1 LLGLFSL
8 SIRPNNLSV
17 NNFDAFSK
25 ADRRFSMKYNQ
36 IMKIFIF
43 IMVIT
48 TIAITITTLNI
59 QGQKQ
64 QPRQDLSKDD
74 TDNKLSYLPVVSY
87 DDPKSENNKKEDK
100 ERKIKSKRYDKIQWV
115 IKNPDPEPLG
125 VGFGDESPPP
135 PTIPIAESEIVI
147 IGKVLNAEAHLS
159 DSKGSVYSEF
169 TIQVEE
175 VLKSSKLYEITQGGS
190 ITIDSLGGAVQ
201 YPNGAKV
208 YYFVVPIK
216 ELPHVGRRY
225 VLFLTNVDKSP
236 NFNILTGYELRGGK
250 IYPLDSRERFQ
261 KLKGTSE
268 TEFITNIREMMAQP
282 SEKINN

>member
-1 LLGLFSL
+1 
-8 SIRPNNLSV
+8 
-17 NNFDAFSK
+17 
-25 ADRRFSMKYNQ
+25 MKYNQ

-48 TIAITITTLNI
+48 TIAIIITTLNI

-64 QPRQDLSKDD
+64 QPTQDVSKDD
-74 TDNKLSYLPVVSY
+74 AQDELIQLPEVSY
-87 DDPKSENNKKEDK
+87 DDPQSKNTKQDK
-100 ERKIKSKRYDKIQWV
+100 ERKIKSKRYDKIQV
-115 IKNPDPEPLG
+115 VSKIPHPRDGG
-125 VGFGDESPPP
+125 VGIGDESPPP
-135 PTIPIAESEIVI
+135 PAIPIAESEIVI

-159 DSKGSVYSEF
+159 ESKGSVYSEF

-190 ITIDSLGGAVQ
+190 ITIDSLGGAVL
-201 YPNGAKV
+201 YPNGQKV
-208 YYFVVPIK
+208 LYFVKPIK
-216 ELPHVGRRY
+216 KLPLVGKRY
-225 VLFLTNVDKSP
+225 VLFLTNADQSP

-250 IYPLDSRERFQ
+250 IYPLDSRVRFQ

-282 SEKINN
+282 AGKINN